1 MFANPSIRRPAHLL
15 AVVVAGGLLT
25 AGGAAGQTSPFDAMG
40 PALGVGALAAER
52 ARGATPEDLARII
65 AESNGAVANNQVQ
78 GGVTGQAIMNGSVMG
93 NSGFTTVFQNTG
105 NNVLM
110 QSTTVVQVTIR

>member
-1 MFANPSIRRPAHLL
+1 MSFASAIRCGIRVFSTI
-15 AVVVAGGLLT
+15 AVGTALM
-25 AGGAAGQTSPFDAMG
+25 AGGAWAQTSPLD
-40 PALGVGALAAER
+40 ALGQGLAAGELATER

-78 GGVTGQAIMNGSVMG
+78 GGTTGQAIMNGSVMG

-110 QSTTVVQVTIR
+110 QSTTVVQVTVR